1 MASWVSKNPDL
12 CLLTCPTSLL
22 TAGRLRGSLAPAEST
37 PLPLGPILGLLR
49 WVVLMPLACEGATC
63 DRHSYHESRL
73 LYSQLHLAIIEAFLL
88 AGKDKEDPQ
97 DEMELEPGEVM
108 DESDSRHLIKG
119 TDLKELTLDMSKLID
134 KLKTAEFNHSII
146 DQQVQL
152 SMDRFAQT
160 LQVAIATGCLSSSKG
175 NLCVAIDNEYNW
187 RDFRLVFY
195 LAVVR
200 LKGFCMMYLTPFIKP
215 SHRKCGM

>member
-1 MASWVSKNPDL
+1 
-12 CLLTCPTSLL
+12 
-22 TAGRLRGSLAPAEST
+22 
-37 PLPLGPILGLLR
+37 
-49 WVVLMPLACEGATC
+49 MPLACEGATC

-134 KLKTAEFNHSII
+134 KSKTAEFNHSII

-200 LKGFCMMYLTPFIKP
+200 LKGFCMMYLPPFVKP
-215 SHRKCGM
+215 SHRICGM